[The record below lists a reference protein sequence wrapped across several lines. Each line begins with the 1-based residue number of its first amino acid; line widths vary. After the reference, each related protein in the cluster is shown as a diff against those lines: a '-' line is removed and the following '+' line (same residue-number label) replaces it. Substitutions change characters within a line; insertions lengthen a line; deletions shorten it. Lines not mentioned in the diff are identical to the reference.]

1 MYQAAFRKI
10 RLVAGLTYE
19 HEIIDRFEHQHAY
32 LQEMDD
38 KIVFLRNQVAKIKQL
53 QEQMKVCLVPLSR
66 SACVCVRACVCCRWY
81 VVRFLRV
88 ASVRNAFYRPSMSP
102 P

>member
-53 QEQMKVCLVPLSR
+53 QEQMKVCLAPLSR
-66 SACVCVRACVCCRWY
+66 SACVRGVCAAVGMWFGFY
-81 VVRFLRV
+81 V
-88 ASVRNAFYRPSMSP
+88 
-102 P
+102 

>member
-38 KIVFLRNQVAKIKQL
+38 KIVFLRNQVAKIKQQ
-53 QEQMKVCLVPLSR
+53 QEQMKVCRPPV
-66 SACVCVRACVCCRWY
+66 CVCVCADCSTLCCST
-81 VVRFLRV
+81 
-88 ASVRNAFYRPSMSP
+88 AK
-102 P
+102 